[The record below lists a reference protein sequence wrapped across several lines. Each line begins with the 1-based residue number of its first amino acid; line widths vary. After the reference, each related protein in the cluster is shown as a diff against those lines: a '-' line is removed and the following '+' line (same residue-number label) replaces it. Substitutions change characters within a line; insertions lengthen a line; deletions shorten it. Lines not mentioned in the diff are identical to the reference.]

1 MSLYNPNIPQ
11 PGDRPSDSQTQILQN
26 FQTLDTVFTVDH
38 VAFSLGINPGK
49 HKQVTF
55 DTVHPAGAPA
65 GTESVLYTKNVG
77 GVPEL
82 FWRNSVAEKPISPG
96 AGSLFAWCVWNGGL
110 AGANPPING
119 FNVANVNR
127 TGVGAYTINL
137 TNPMVSGLAGA
148 ILVQGGGSHVGT
160 ENVASG
166 PGFVSVQFRGS
177 FSGTPLD
184 VATGNFMI
192 LGS

>member
-1 MSLYNPNIPQ
+1 MVYFPNIPQ
-11 PGDRPSDSQTQILQN
+11 PGDRPSDSQSQILQN

-38 VAFSLGINPGK
+38 VAFSLGVNPGK

-55 DTVHPAGAPA
+55 DTNHPAAAPA
-65 GTESVLYTKNVG
+65 GTESVLYTKNIG

-96 AGSLFAWCVWNGGL
+96 AGSLFAWCVWNGMLG
-110 AGANPPING
+110 GANPPING

-127 TGVGAYTINL
+127 TGFGAYTINF

-148 ILVQGGGSHVGT
+148 ILVQGALSHVGVT
-160 ENVASG
+160 YVASG
-166 PGFVSVQFRGS
+166 PGFVSVQFAGS

-184 VATGNFMI
+184 VFSGHFMI